1 VLISPATAAG
11 IADGSV
17 TLTFRRWDR
26 PRMRP
31 GSTQRTSAGVVRI
44 ETVDE
49 VAPGELTED
58 DAARAGVRSL
68 AHLHRL
74 LDRRDGAH
82 VYRMEVSLVGADPRV
97 ALRAQT
103 ELSPEDRQTLD
114 TRLDRMD
121 AARPGGPWTRQ
132 LLLLIADRPGV
143 RAPDLAAPLG
153 RETLSF
159 KRDVRKLKELG
170 LTHSLP
176 VGYEISPRGRAYL
189 G

>member
-1 VLISPATAAG
+1 MLISPATAAG

-17 TLTFRRWDR
+17 TLAFRRWDR

-31 GSTQRTSAGVVRI
+31 GSTQRTGAGVVLI
-44 ETVDE
+44 ESVEPVDPE
-49 VAPGELTED
+49 ALTEE

-68 AHLHRL
+68 AELRRL
-74 LDRRDGAH
+74 LERRDGAN
-82 VYRMEVSLVGADPRV
+82 VYRMQVRPAGPDPRV
-97 ALRAQT
+97 ALREQA
-103 ELSPEDRQTLD
+103 ELSDADRQALD
-114 TRLDRMD
+114 ARLDRWD
-121 AARPGGPWTRQ
+121 AAREGPWTRQ
-132 LLLLIADRPGV
+132 VLRLIADRPGV
-143 RAPDLAAPLG
+143 RAPDLAASLG

-170 LTHSLP
+170 LTRSLP